1 MRSMNKLPLETR
13 VPILNMLVEGSS
25 LRWISRVCD
34 VSINTVTKLLVD
46 AGRVCAVFHDEKVR
60 NVKARRVQVDEIW
73 SFTYA
78 KQKNVAKAKAA
89 PAEAGDSWTWTA
101 IEADTK
107 LIISWLVGGR
117 DGDYAMG
124 LMDDL
129 QSRLANRVK
138 LTSDGHKAYLDAV
151 QGAVGGDID
160 YAMLVKLFGPAPDS
174 SKGRYSP
181 AECTGIRKTRI
192 EGNPDPKSVST
203 SYAERHNL
211 NMRMQMR
218 RFTRLTTGYSKKIEN
233 HIHMVAL
240 YTVWYNWIRT
250 HKARR
255 VTPAMAAGLT
265 DKLMDLV
272 EVTRLI
278 DDAEMQRV

>member
-1 MRSMNKLPLETR
+1 
-13 VPILNMLVEGSS
+13 
-25 LRWISRVCD
+25 
-34 VSINTVTKLLVD
+34 
-46 AGRVCAVFHDEKVR
+46 VFHDEKVQ

-89 PAEAGDSWTWTA
+89 PAEAGDTWTWTA
-101 IEADTK
+101 IEADSK

-117 DGDYAMG
+117 DGDY
-124 LMDDL
+124 
-129 QSRLANRVK
+129 
-138 LTSDGHKAYLDAV
+138 
-151 QGAVGGDID
+151 
-160 YAMLVKLFGPAPDS
+160 
-174 SKGRYSP
+174 
-181 AECTGIRKTRI
+181 
-192 EGNPDPKSVST
+192 ST

-250 HKARR
+250 HKAHR

-265 DKLMDLV
+265 DKLMDMT
-272 EVTRLI
+272 EVARLM
-278 DDAEMQRV
+278 DDAEMRVTIQQRIAALALPQSN